1 MTDKTIALM
10 NPDENLPELQQ
21 AVERVLDMAKRH
33 GADQA
38 VAAVTLDRGMS
49 VTARLGEVETVEMQA
64 DKGVSVTVYKKTAKG
79 QQKGSA
85 TTSDLSESGLQKTVD
100 AALQLAAFTEADACA
115 GLAEPEQLAQ
125 EFPALDLYHPW
136 EVSTEA
142 AIAQTIACERA
153 ALETDARITNSDGAS
168 LSTGVELTVLG
179 NSHGF
184 RSHVLGTGHSV
195 SCAVLAEQ
203 DGAMQR
209 DYAWTSARDANE
221 LEAASAIGRL
231 AAERSLARLQAR
243 SVKTGQFP
251 VLFDRRLARG
261 LFGSL
266 MGAIGGASQYRRN
279 SFLLD
284 AVGEQIFPAWL
295 TMSEHPWQPKGARS
309 APFDNDAV
317 ATREQTLVADGQ
329 LQQYLLG
336 VYSARKLGLTTTG
349 NAGGARNVRVTTNA
363 ATQAELL
370 ADMGTGLWVT
380 ELMGQGVNPVTG
392 DYSRG
397 ASGFWVE
404 NGVALYPVEGITIAG
419 NLREMFLQLRAV
431 SADAE
436 PNTNIACGAAL
447 IGEMTVAGD

>member
-1 MTDKTIALM
+1 MTETTISLM
-10 NPDENLPELQQ
+10 NPNENLPELQQ
-21 AVERVLDMAKRH
+21 AVERVLAMAKQE

-38 VAAVTLDRGMS
+38 AAAVTLDRGMS
-49 VTARLGEVETVEMQA
+49 VSARLGEVETVEMQA

-85 TTSDLSESGLQKTVD
+85 TTSDLSEAGLQKTVQ
-100 AALQLAAFTEADACA
+100 AAMQLAAFTEADPCA
-115 GLAEPEQLAQ
+115 GLAEPEQMA
-125 EFPALDLYHPW
+125 EIFPELDLYHPW
-136 EVSTEA
+136 DISTEA
-142 AIAQTIACERA
+142 AIAQSIACEQA
-153 ALETDARITNSDGAS
+153 ALESDPRITNSDGAS

-184 RSHVLGTGHSV
+184 RSQVLGSGHSL

-209 DYAWTSARDANE
+209 DYAWTSARDASE
-221 LEAASAIGRL
+221 LDDAASIGRL

-261 LFGSL
+261 LFSSM
-266 MGAIGGASQYRRN
+266 MGAISGASQYRRN

-284 AVGEQIFPAWL
+284 AIGETIFPEWL
-295 TMSEHPWQPKGARS
+295 SISEHPHLLKGPRS
-309 APFDNDAV
+309 APFDTDAV
-317 ATREQTLVADGQ
+317 ATREQTLIENGR
-329 LQQYLLG
+329 LKQYLLG
-336 VYSARKLGLTTTG
+336 VYSARKLGLETTG

-397 ASGFWVE
+397 AAGFWVE
-404 NGVALYPVEGITIAG
+404 KGMALYPVEGITIAG
-419 NLREMFLQLRAV
+419 NLREMFMQLRAV

-436 PNTNIACGAAL
+436 PNTNIACGAIL
-447 IGEMTVAGD
+447 LDGMTVAGD